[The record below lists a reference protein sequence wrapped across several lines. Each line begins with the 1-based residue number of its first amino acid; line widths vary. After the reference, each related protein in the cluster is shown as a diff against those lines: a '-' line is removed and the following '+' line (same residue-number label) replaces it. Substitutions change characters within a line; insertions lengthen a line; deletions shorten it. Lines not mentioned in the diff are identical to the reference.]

1 MSKLS
6 LLYPFIQTLQ
16 SELFVLNIDWQ
27 LRLDYIFT
35 ILVVRLVGGFYNAG
49 RVEVEYNGTWGTV
62 CHDNWDINDA
72 RVVCRQL
79 GFQFALDVYGSARYG
94 QGTGPILLDDI
105 DCLGSESAL
114 LLCRH
119 SGIGN
124 HDFHHSKDASVLC
137 SGDGGENN

>member
-1 MSKLS
+1 M
-6 LLYPFIQTLQ
+6 
-16 SELFVLNIDWQ
+16 
-27 LRLDYIFT
+27 
-35 ILVVRLVGGFYNAG
+35 
-49 RVEVEYNGTWGTV
+49 EVEYNGTWGTV

-79 GFQFALDVYGSARYG
+79 GFQFALDVYGSAHYG

-119 SGIGN
+119 SGIEN
-124 HDFHHSKDASVLC
+124 HDCDHSKDASVLC